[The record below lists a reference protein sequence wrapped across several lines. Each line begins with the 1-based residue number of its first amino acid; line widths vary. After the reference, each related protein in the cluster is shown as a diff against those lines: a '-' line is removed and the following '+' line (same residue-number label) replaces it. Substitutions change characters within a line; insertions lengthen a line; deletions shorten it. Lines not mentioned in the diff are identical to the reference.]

1 MQIENLSSTS
11 FISSQSQIS
20 RLEDNKIDKN
30 SLDTQSSEKYDETQ
44 ESKSSSS
51 REEYKDESNNIKEQ
65 LNASAYLSKAFL
77 ESI

>member
-11 FISSQSQIS
+11 YISSQRQIS

-30 SLDTQSSEKYDETQ
+30 NLETQSSEKYDETQ
-44 ESKSSSS
+44 ESKAASSK
-51 REEYKDESNNIKEQ
+51 EEYQDESNNIKEQ